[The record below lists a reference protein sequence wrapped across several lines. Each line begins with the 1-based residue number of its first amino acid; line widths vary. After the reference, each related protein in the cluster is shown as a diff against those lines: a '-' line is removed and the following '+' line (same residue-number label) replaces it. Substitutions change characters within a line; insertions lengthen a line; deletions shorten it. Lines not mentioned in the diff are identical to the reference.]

1 MSQNFDRRL
10 TPARPDLAAKHLE
23 GRIVAARFV
32 EGVAMQVKEGV
43 VDVKRE
49 PRPDAPLDTQ
59 AIYGDCV
66 TVYDEEEGWCWG
78 QLASDG
84 YVGWIAANALWSRV
98 DPPTHVV
105 RVARSFVY
113 PAANMKAPAIL
124 ALPLGAAVR
133 IIERRDDF
141 LATSEGG
148 FLYAKH
154 LLAAGDYANDFVAVA
169 ETLIGVPYLWGGKSP
184 LGIDCSGLVQ
194 CALARAGI
202 AAPRDSDLQQAGLGR
217 PVAPDEPLRRG
228 DLVFWKGHVGI
239 MRDASTLLH
248 ANATHMLVSSE
259 PFEEVRERNLAA
271 GAGDVTAIKRLL
283 PDQEQRKHD
292 ALS

>member
-1 MSQNFDRRL
+1 MSESFDRRL

-23 GRIVAARFV
+23 GRVTAARFV
-32 EGVAMQVKEGV
+32 EGVVMQIKEGV

-49 PRPDAPLDTQ
+49 PRPDASLDTQ
-59 AIYGDCV
+59 ALYGDCV

-98 DPPTHVV
+98 EEPTHVV

-113 PAANMKAPAIL
+113 PAANMKAPTIL

-133 IIERRDDF
+133 VIERRDDF
-141 LATSEGG
+141 MATGDGG
-148 FLYAKH
+148 FIYARH
-154 LLAAGDYANDFVAVA
+154 LAPIDAPAEDFVAVA
-169 ETLIGVPYLWGGKSP
+169 ETLIGAPYLWGGKSP

-217 PVAPDEPLRRG
+217 FVTPGEPLRRG

-248 ANATHMLVSSE
+248 ANATHMLVASE
-259 PFEEVRERNLAA
+259 PFEEARARNLAA
-271 GAGDVTAIKRLL
+271 GAGEVTAIKRLL
-283 PDQEQRKHD
+283 PNQDQRNE
-292 ALS
+292 